1 MQVKA
6 FPVTIMKIFNVEQI
20 RAMDAYTIAHEPI
33 TSINLME
40 RASQAFV
47 RWFSN
52 QYVNTRPVAIFCG
65 KGNNG
70 GDGLAIARIL
80 SSCGYDVQVFIVEYT
95 LHATDDFHQNF
106 SRLGNHLTPRRIHSE
121 NDLPQLSRQVVCID
135 ALLGSGLSRPVEGLL
150 GIVIKYL
157 NSLPNKLIAVDIASG
172 LYTDQSNDPSDI
184 VIKPRYTITF
194 QLPKLAFMLPQNAEY
209 VGEWHVVDIG
219 LSPAYIADTSTDYY
233 FTDRSEAEKRI
244 KPRQKFSHKGTYGH
258 AVIIAGSYGKMGA
271 AVLSGKACL
280 RSGVGLLTMHVPA
293 CGYEI
298 TQISVPEAMATVD
311 ESEKYIS
318 KAPDLTSATAIGIGP
333 GIGQD
338 PATVKVLEKVLEQAK
353 VPLIIDADALNIL
366 SANRHFLYK
375 LPENTILTPHPK
387 EFQRLAGESSNEYD
401 RLEKA
406 RTFAA
411 KYKVI
416 ICLKGA
422 NTAVVLPNGEV
433 HFNSTGNPGMAT
445 GGTGDVLTGIITSL
459 LAQKYNPA
467 DAAILGAY
475 QHGLAGDRAAD
486 ARGQTALIASDVVE
500 HLGW

>member
-1 MQVKA
+1 
-6 FPVTIMKIFNVEQI
+6 MKIFNVEQI
-20 RAMDAYTIAHEPI
+20 RAMDAYTIAREPI
-33 TSINLME
+33 NSIDLME

-47 RWFSN
+47 RWFCN
-52 QYVNTRPVAIFCG
+52 QYVNTRPIAVFCG

-80 SSCGYDVQVFIVEYT
+80 SGCGYDVQVFVVEYN
-95 LHATDDFHQNF
+95 LNATDDFRQNL
-106 SRLGNHLTPRRIHSE
+106 SRLADHLTPRLIQSE
-121 NDLPQLSRQVVCID
+121 NDLPRLEKKVVCID

-157 NSLPNKLIAVDIASG
+157 NDLPNRLLAVDIASG
-172 LYTDQSNDPSDI
+172 LYTDRPNGPSDI
-184 VIKPRYTITF
+184 IIKPRYTITF
-194 QLPKLAFMLPQNAEY
+194 QLPKLSFMLPQNAEY

-219 LSPAYIADTSTDYY
+219 LSSEYIKNTDTHYY
-233 FTDRSEAEKRI
+233 FTDKPEAEKRI
-244 KPRQKFSHKGTYGH
+244 KPRQKFSHKGTFGH
-258 AVIIAGSYGKMGA
+258 AVLIAGSYGKMGA

-298 TQISVPEAMATVD
+298 AQISVPEAMTTVD

-318 KAPDLTSATAIGIGP
+318 EAPDLGSATAIGIGP
-333 GIGQD
+333 GIGQA
-338 PATVKVLEKVLEQAK
+338 PATAKVLEKILGQAK
-353 VPLIIDADALNIL
+353 VPVIIDADALNIL
-366 SANRHFLYK
+366 STHPHLLYK
-375 LPENTILTPHPK
+375 LPANTILTPHPK
-387 EFQRLAGESSNEYD
+387 EFQRLAGDSSNEYE

-406 RTFAA
+406 RMFSS

-459 LAQKYNPA
+459 LAQKYAPA
-467 DAAILGAY
+467 DAAILGVY
-475 QHGLAGDRAAD
+475 QHGLAGDRAAEV
-486 ARGQTALIASDVVE
+486 RGQTALIASDVVE
-500 HLGW
+500 CLGW

>member
-1 MQVKA
+1 
-6 FPVTIMKIFNVEQI
+6 MKIFNVEQI
-20 RAMDAYTIAHEPI
+20 RAMDAYTVAHEPI
-33 TSINLME
+33 ASIDLME

-47 RWFSN
+47 RWFCN
-52 QYVNTRPVAIFCG
+52 QYVNTRPVAVFCG

-80 SSCGYDVQVFIVEYT
+80 SSCGYDVQVFIAEYT
-95 LHATDDFHQNF
+95 LNATDDFRQNLF
-106 SRLGNHLTPRRIHSE
+106 RLGNHFTPHRIHSE
-121 NDLPQLSRQVVCID
+121 NDLPQLGKQVVCID

-150 GIVIKYL
+150 SIIINYL
-157 NSLPNKLIAVDIASG
+157 NDLPNKLVAVDIASG
-172 LYTDQSNDPSDI
+172 LYADEPNGPSDVI
-184 VIKPRYTITF
+184 VKPRYTITF
-194 QLPKLAFMLPQNAEY
+194 QLPKLAFLLPQNAEY
-209 VGEWHVVDIG
+209 VGEWHAVDIG
-219 LSPAYIADTSTDYY
+219 LSNAYISETATPFY
-233 FTDRSEAEKRI
+233 FTDKSAAEKLI

-258 AVIIAGSYGKMGA
+258 AILIAGSFGKMGA
-271 AVLSGKACL
+271 AVLSAKACL
-280 RSGVGLLTMHVPA
+280 RSGVGLLTLHVPA

-298 TQISVPEAMATVD
+298 AQISVPEAMTTVD
-311 ESEKYIS
+311 EAEKYIS
-318 KAPDLTSATAIGIGP
+318 KGPDLASATAIGIGP

-338 PATVKVLEKVLEQAK
+338 GATAKALEKVLDQAK
-353 VPLIIDADALNIL
+353 APLVIDADALNIL
-366 SANRHFLYK
+366 SGNRHLLYK

-387 EFQRLAGESSNEYD
+387 EFQRLAGESGNEYE

-406 RTFAA
+406 RTFAS

-459 LAQKYNPA
+459 LAQKYPPA
-467 DAAILGAY
+467 EAAILGVY
-475 QHGLAGDRAAD
+475 QHGLAGDRAAE

-500 HLGW
+500 YLGW